1 MKYIKELLST
11 GTGTVGTLLI
21 PQRIY
26 DTLIE
31 EAEKAL
37 IPRSEAGWV
46 LSGFEG
52 PTTYLNLVTAN
63 TLDVRVVGEGAE
75 IPIDQAEY
83 TSTSM
88 TPLKYGVSL
97 RITREMLEDAQ
108 WNMLEHNLKTAGKR
122 FAENETNLILTALD
136 GAANTVSGGASVT
149 IANITR
155 AIQYLRDSD
164 YNPTTLFIG
173 NEVLYDL
180 MNIDTFVEADKAGST
195 EMLRNGY
202 VGRIFG
208 LNVLNFST
216 NAAPSTTYSKY
227 AYVTDKNNAYAIAE
241 KRPISVERFELP
253 QYDQSAAAITQRIK
267 VSAIRTSAICNITS
281 S

>member
-11 GTGTVGTLLI
+11 GIGTVGTLLI

-26 DTLIE
+26 DTLID

-37 IPRSEAGWV
+37 IPRSEAALV
-46 LSGFEG
+46 FSGFEG
-52 PTTYLNLVTAN
+52 PTFNYNLITPN
-63 TLDVRVVGEGAE
+63 TLKVRVVGEGAE
-75 IPIDQAEY
+75 IPIDQAEQT
-83 TSTSM
+83 TSSI
-88 TPLKYGVSL
+88 TPLKWGVSL

-108 WNMLEHNLKTAGKR
+108 WNMLETNLKIAGRR

-136 GAANTVSGGASVT
+136 GAANTVAGGAAVT

-155 AIQYLRDSD
+155 AIQYLRDAD

-180 MNIDTFVEADKAGST
+180 QNIDTFVEADKAGDT

-202 VGRIFG
+202 RGRIFG

-216 NAAPSTTYSKY
+216 NAAPSTTYTKY
-227 AYVTDKNNAYAIAE
+227 AYVTDRENAYVIAE

-267 VSAIRTSAICNITS
+267 VNTLRTSAICNITS